1 MMRRHVALASLAVV
15 FLISGCIH
23 RLAEY
28 TPATVAT
35 AGMLPD
41 DFGPGTEGRSPGMI
55 QEPEIDWW
63 RGFGMPELEAL
74 LVELEAQNHDLQ
86 IAEQQVLRARAL
98 LGLQRSTNWP
108 SLDGALTAL
117 TGTRTEVEEEDATR
131 DASLGFLA
139 GYEVDLMGRRS
150 AANRAAEFD
159 LVAQHAHYRGVVL
172 SLQAQLASQFFDLL
186 SLQDRVEA
194 TQQNVAATE
203 ELLALVTLLVD
214 AGRASGVELN
224 QQRNILLDQQ
234 SQLFTIERDLA
245 LSERALAVLLGR
257 DEELAVR
264 TTGRLDDASI
274 PLVDVV
280 QPAALLQ
287 TRPDIVVAEN
297 DLRIAD
303 ALLYQSRTKRW
314 PSLVLSGEATLA
326 GLFTGGTTWATSLIG
341 QLAGPLFDGGRTS
354 SELRAAEADASI
366 ALSVYRLTVLRALQE
381 ALNALTELDH
391 QRELYA
397 VQVDA
402 VETTERL
409 RELARQ
415 RFDAGNIDFINLL
428 DAQRAAFAANER
440 LINAKRDYL
449 VAVVNTFRAM
459 GVPPALFE
467 VEEDSESA
475 P

>member
-1 MMRRHVALASLAVV
+1 MRPAHVALASLAVV
-15 FLISGCIH
+15 FLTSGCTQ

-28 TPATVAT
+28 TPATVSA

-41 DFGPGTEGRSPGMI
+41 DFGPTTEGRTPGLI
-55 QEPEIDWW
+55 QEPELDWW
-63 RGFGMPELEAL
+63 RGFEMPELEAL
-74 LVELEAQNHDLQ
+74 FAELEAQNYDLQ

-108 SLDGALTAL
+108 RLDGALA
-117 TGTRTEVEEEDATR
+117 GTRTQVGGEDATR
-131 DASLGFLA
+131 DAGPGFLA
-139 GYEVDLMGRRS
+139 GYEVDLWGRRA

-159 LVAQHAHYRGVVL
+159 LVAQHAHYRGVGL
-172 SLQAQLASQFFDLL
+172 ALQAQLAWQFFDLL
-186 SLQDRVEA
+186 SLQDRVE
-194 TQQNVAATE
+194 TTKQNVAATE

-214 AGRASGVELN
+214 AGRASGVELE

-234 SQLFTIERDLA
+234 SQLLALERDLA

-257 DEELAVR
+257 DAELTVL
-264 TTGRLDDASI
+264 TTGRLDDAVI

-280 QPAALLQ
+280 QPATLLE

-314 PSLVLSGEATLA
+314 PGLVLSGEATLA

-341 QLAGPLFDGGRTS
+341 QLAGPIFDGGRTS
-354 SELRAAEADASI
+354 KEIRAAEADASI
-366 ALSVYRLTVLRALQE
+366 ALSAYRLTVLRAIQE
-381 ALNALTELDH
+381 ALDALTELDH
-391 QRELYA
+391 QREFYA

-402 VETTERL
+402 VDTTERL

-428 DAQRAAFAANER
+428 DAQRASFAARER
-440 LINAKRDYL
+440 LISAKRDYL

-459 GVPPALFE
+459 GVPPALF
-467 VEEDSESA
+467 DA
-475 P
+475 LDD